1 MSADLLQTVT
11 YEGRFTMGIIT
22 ISREFGS
29 GGRELGKRLADELG
43 YAYYDREI
51 VEAIAEKSE
60 FDEHYV
66 SYALEGGMFRNFPL
80 HFGRTFSY
88 SPTLMASETKLL
100 AEQNKLLRELAEVG
114 NCVIIGR
121 ASEVILR
128 DYNPFK
134 LFVYADMQSK
144 VERCRE
150 KGGEHEHLTDKEM
163 IRKIKRI
170 DADRKKYHGL
180 ISDIEWGDKR
190 GYHLCVNTSGREIK
204 AIVPLVAAYYRLWRE
219 EQN

>member
-1 MSADLLQTVT
+1 
-11 YEGRFTMGIIT
+11 
-22 ISREFGS
+22 
-29 GGRELGKRLADELG
+29 
-43 YAYYDREI
+43 
-51 VEAIAEKSE
+51 
-60 FDEHYV
+60 
-66 SYALEGGMFRNFPL
+66 MFRNFPL

-204 AIVPLVAAYYRLWRE
+204 TIVPLVAAYYRLWRE